1 MNDSP
6 LLNKVR
12 WGIAGGILG
21 VVAALVIGLGA
32 VGLAP
37 DNGVA
42 DLAAAA
48 VTKLMLIP
56 LGAVFG
62 AYLAYRSQT

>member
-6 LLNKVR
+6 FLSRVR
-12 WGIAGGILG
+12 WGLVGAIAG
-21 VVAALVIGLGA
+21 VVIALLIGLGA

-48 VTKLMLIP
+48 VTKLMLVP

-62 AYLAYRSQT
+62 AYLAYRSQA